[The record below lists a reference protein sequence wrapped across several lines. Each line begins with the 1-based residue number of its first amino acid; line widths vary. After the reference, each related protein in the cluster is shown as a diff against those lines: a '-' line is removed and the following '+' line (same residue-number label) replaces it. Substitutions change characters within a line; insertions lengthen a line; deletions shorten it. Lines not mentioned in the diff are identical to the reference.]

1 MISDTLF
8 EELFPPFPEVAESRA
23 FAILDAA
30 RDEAIYP
37 AILRADC
44 EWCCLYR
51 GDAAT
56 TMAEVAPYLVEL
68 NPESRFTPWLFEH
81 AWGNSWGVFLN
92 APVKMEILQR
102 HFRRF
107 LMVKLPDG
115 RNVYFRFY
123 DPRVLRAYLPTCTP
137 EELLTIFGPIDRFL
151 VENEKAEPIAFQF
164 DGSQSIVS
172 PAT

>member
-30 RDEAIYP
+30 RDDAIYP

-68 NPESRFTPWLFEH
+68 NPESRFTPWLLEH

-92 APVKMEILQR
+92 TPVKMEILQR

-107 LMVKLPDG
+107 LMVRLPDG
-115 RNVYFRFY
+115 RSVYFRFY
-123 DPRVLRAYLPTCTP
+123 DPRVLRPYLPTCVPT
-137 EELLTIFGPIDRFL
+137 ELETLFGPVDRF
-151 VENEKAEPIAFQF
+151 VIESGDTNHEIIIFSRDGAEQRIAC
-164 DGSQSIVS
+164 
-172 PAT
+172 